1 MKLSA
6 VLFYSMCKHCKKCKY
21 SHIKVHQTTV
31 EFIVKCWQLRETYCS
46 SAPCCGRVK
55 QWLWLMAISFGM
67 GECPVSPYLSLSLS
81 LTPFSPSPIS
91 APPFSPHFSLL
102 WISLFPLQI
111 QTPHIIPPPTPSFS
125 QWGCSS
131 HCTLTALGYCVWK
144 CSCWNHRPLQSTGQ
158 RLEHLCLRQGTFAL
172 HSHFRPVTMTVIP
185 QPSATHPHHEGV
197 WVILHW
203 HLVNIIQ
210 STYVN
215 VIW

>member
-1 MKLSA
+1 MLRPSQTMALAHGNLFRHGWVPSQPLLVIVSLPHSLLPLPNLCSTVLS
-6 VLFYSMCKHCKKCKY
+6 
-21 SHIKVHQTTV
+21 
-31 EFIVKCWQLRETYCS
+31 
-46 SAPCCGRVK
+46 
-55 QWLWLMAISFGM
+55 SFL
-67 GECPVSPYLSLSLS
+67 PPLN
-81 LTPFSPSPIS
+81 FSIPSPDPN
-91 APPFSPHFSLL
+91 PPTSPL
-102 WISLFPLQI
+102 
-111 QTPHIIPPPTPSFS
+111 PPTPSFS

-131 HCTLTALGYCVWK
+131 HCTLTARGYCVWK

-185 QPSATHPHHEGV
+185 QPSATQGV

-210 STYVN
+210 STNVN